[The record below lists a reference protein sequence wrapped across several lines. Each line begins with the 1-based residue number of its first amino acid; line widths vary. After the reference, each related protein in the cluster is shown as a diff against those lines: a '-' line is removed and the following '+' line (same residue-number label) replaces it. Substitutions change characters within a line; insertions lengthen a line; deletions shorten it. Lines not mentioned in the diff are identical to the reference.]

1 MDMDKVKVIEL
12 KQNIF
17 RANEVTADK
26 IRERLKKKGTLL
38 VNVMASPGAGKTTL
52 LSRTIHALEDTF
64 RFGVMECDIDA
75 SVDARALLDQ
85 GIPAVQLHTG
95 GMCHMDAEMTQQG
108 LMELGEDGLDVI
120 FIENV
125 GNLVCPAEYD
135 TGAHECVAILSVPEG
150 DDKPVKYPL
159 MFQVCGTVLINKID
173 ALPVFD
179 FSREKVLSGIR
190 ERNPEAEVF
199 FVSSRT
205 GEGYDDWIR
214 HLKEMISKIKEG

>member
-64 RFGVMECDIDA
+64 RCGVMECDIDA
-75 SVDARALLDQ
+75 SVDAQTLLDQ

-95 GMCHMDAEMTQQG
+95 GMCHMDAE
-108 LMELGEDGLDVI
+108 
-120 FIENV
+120 
-125 GNLVCPAEYD
+125 
-135 TGAHECVAILSVPEG
+135 
-150 DDKPVKYPL
+150 
-159 MFQVCGTVLINKID
+159 
-173 ALPVFD
+173 
-179 FSREKVLSGIR
+179 
-190 ERNPEAEVF
+190 
-199 FVSSRT
+199 
-205 GEGYDDWIR
+205 
-214 HLKEMISKIKEG
+214 

>member
-1 MDMDKVKVIEL
+1 MDMDRVKVIEL

-26 IRERLKKKGTLL
+26 IRDRLKKKGTLL

-52 LSRTIHALEDTF
+52 LSRTIHALEDTL
-64 RFGVMECDIDA
+64 RCGVMECDIDA
-75 SVDARALLDQ
+75 SVDAQALLDQ

-135 TGAHECVAILSVPEG
+135 TGAHKCVAILSVPEG

-159 MFQVCGTVLINKID
+159 MFQVCDTVLINKID

-179 FSREKVLSGIR
+179 FSREKVLAGIR

-205 GEGYDDWIR
+205 GEGYEEWIS
-214 HLKEMISKIKEG
+214 HLKGMIEKVKEG

>member
-1 MDMDKVKVIEL
+1 MEMDRVKVIEL

-17 RANEVTADK
+17 AANEVTADR
-26 IRERLKKKGTLL
+26 IRERLKDKGTLL

-52 LSRTIHALEDTF
+52 LSRTIQALEDTY
-64 RFGVMECDIDA
+64 RCGVMECDIDA
-75 SVDARALLDQ
+75 SVDAQTLLDQ

-108 LMELGEDGLDVI
+108 LSELGEDGLDVI

-135 TGAHECVAILSVPEG
+135 TGAHECIAILSVPEG

-159 MFQVCGTVLINKID
+159 IFQVCDTVLINKTD
-173 ALPVFD
+173 AMPVFD
-179 FSREKVLSGIR
+179 FSKERVLAGIR
-190 ERNPEAEVF
+190 AQNPEAQVF
-199 FVSSRT
+199 FVSSKT
-205 GEGYDDWIR
+205 GDGYEAWIR
-214 HLKEMISKIKEG
+214 HLKEMIVKLKEG